1 MSLAWFNMLTCLRLV
16 AWICYIWHLT
26 QFGSWSQANAE
37 RERALESVH
46 WPKAV
51 WEASGGH
58 RGYWPPARGSD
69 SNIFRRKSVVYA
81 ANRRSETHEAQTQTL
96 NKRCSGS
103 AVCGSSML
111 AGWIDHPD
119 PPGANWSLHRLG
131 PRHAGIAVRVSGKN
145 NGEHP
150 LIPDSN
156 RPENDKSAPNGP
168 EWEQLREQ
176 TSIHHRHKRI
186 NPLMITRPVSV

>member
-16 AWICYIWHLT
+16 AWICYTWHLT

-37 RERALESVH
+37 RERALESVR
-46 WPKAV
+46 WPKAF

-58 RGYWPPARGSD
+58 RGCWPPARGSD

-111 AGWIDHPD
+111 AGRINHPD
-119 PPGANWSLHRLG
+119 PPVLIDLIISSDWGMLGLLWEFLGRITVNIHWSLILTG
-131 PRHAGIAVRVSGKN
+131 WKMINLLQTDQNESSSANK
-145 NGEHP
+145 HP
-150 LIPDSN
+150 STIGTN
-156 RPENDKSAPNGP
+156 
-168 EWEQLREQ
+168 
-176 TSIHHRHKRI
+176 
-186 NPLMITRPVSV
+186 